1 MKTGK
6 LGQWHLEYAQ
16 FGCADTLQKK
26 KNLHI
31 LSSTFCFHACTTKV
45 KRLKCSELKKGC
57 GVFCLFVLPAV
68 SGFVACM

>member
-26 KNLHI
+26 KKSAYFEQYI
-31 LSSTFCFHACTTKV
+31 LF
-45 KRLKCSELKKGC
+45 
-57 GVFCLFVLPAV
+57 P
-68 SGFVACM
+68 CMYN